1 MQTVRRMVHK
11 CGLLLL
17 DVWAANRQKEKKQG
31 QLVRV
36 AAPPV
41 SPCQAWTRP
50 GGNMPELSQNIIDD
64 LTNVTTES
72 WRTLRIMAETVTAL
86 DTLNHVS
93 VNCVSIFGSA
103 RVSPDRKEYTD
114 TVEVAR
120 KLAQNGF
127 GIITGGG
134 PGIME
139 AGNKGAVEG
148 NGPSIGLSIELPHE
162 QSTNEYVRI
171 ACRFRY
177 FFVRKLMF
185 VKYAKAYVVMPGGMG
200 TVDELSEAFVLAQT
214 KRIKP
219 FPIILYNEAYWG
231 GLVNWLKTTM
241 VEGGFIDR
249 EEIDRLIIFCN
260 TPDEV
265 VNTLC
270 RYTL

>member
-1 MQTVRRMVHK
+1 
-11 CGLLLL
+11 
-17 DVWAANRQKEKKQG
+17 
-31 QLVRV
+31 
-36 AAPPV
+36 
-41 SPCQAWTRP
+41 
-50 GGNMPELSQNIIDD
+50 MPEVSQNIIDD

-86 DTLNHVS
+86 DTLNSVS
-93 VNCVSIFGSA
+93 ANCISIFGSA
-103 RVSPDRKEYTD
+103 RVTPDRKEYRD

-120 KLAQNGF
+120 RLAEEGF

-139 AGNKGAVEG
+139 AGNKGAVQG
-148 NGPSIGLSIELPHE
+148 NGPSIGLSIELPKE
-162 QSTNEYVRI
+162 QHSNEYVRI
-171 ACRFRY
+171 SCKFRY

-219 FPIILYNEAYWG
+219 FPIILYNQQFWG
-231 GLVNWLKTTM
+231 GLVDWLKTTM
-241 VEGGFIDR
+241 VDGKFIDR
-249 EEIDRLIIFCN
+249 EEIDRLLIYCN

-265 VNTLC
+265 VSTLC
-270 RYTL
+270 RYTF